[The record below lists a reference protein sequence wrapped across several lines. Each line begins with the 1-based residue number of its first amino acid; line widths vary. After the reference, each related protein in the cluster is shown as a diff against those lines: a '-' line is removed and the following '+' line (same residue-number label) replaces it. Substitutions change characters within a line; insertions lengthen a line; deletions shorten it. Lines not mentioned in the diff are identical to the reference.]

1 MEKKTVIEEIKNLL
15 SLIESYKE
23 EATDLN
29 IKKEGFFAVKNHLK
43 SAVDESKD
51 AVETILNNINKTIL
65 NLEEI
70 LKLKDM
76 LSDDNKEIKD
86 KIDSL
91 AKETISLLT
100 DSLTKLEFQDI
111 VGQRLNKVLSFIEDI
126 EKSILKVLLILGIDE
141 ESSKEKKEEL
151 KRKLEELELK
161 KEVSQDDVDD
171 ILKEFGL

>member
-151 KRKLEELELK
+151 KKKLEEIEWK